1 MRGLYKRDPFVNAWD
16 LNKSCRNFL
25 IIKKGSKKLF
35 ARLKKYARKRQRA
48 DMKQEMRREI
58 YGNY

>member
-1 MRGLYKRDPFVNAWD
+1 MRSLYKRDPFVNAWD

-48 DMKQEMRREI
+48 EMKRNMMEE
-58 YGNY
+58 